1 MAVIAT
7 GFFDGVHSGHRLV
20 IDTLLS
26 EARARGEESVAVTF
40 WPHPRVTLQKDAQN
54 FRLLTSKKRKEAILK
69 EMGVDRVETINFSR
83 EFSTLSTLDYIRM
96 LRDGFGCT
104 ELVLGYDTRFGS
116 EQAGPQIIADIA
128 RSEGLDAVITGP
140 VCAPDSDI
148 PISSTLIRAALE
160 EGDAPLAASLLGR
173 PYAIEGVVISGNHLG
188 RTIGFPTAN
197 MAIAE
202 PLLLIPYGGVY
213 HSSVTVRGVVYEG
226 MTNIGTRPTV
236 GGASNLTVETH
247 ILGFDEMIYG
257 EEISVGFI
265 ERIRDERRF
274 PSLDALR
281 AQLKAD
287 AAQILEED

>member
-20 IDTLLS
+20 LDTLIS
-26 EARARGEESVAVTF
+26 EAKARGEESVVVTF
-40 WPHPRVTLQKDAQN
+40 WPHPRVTLQKDAQS
-54 FRLLTSKKRKEAILK
+54 FRLLTSRSRRDAIIKDL
-69 EMGVDRVETINFSR
+69 GVNRLETINFSR
-83 EFSTLSTLDYIRM
+83 EFASLSAMDYIRM
-96 LRDGFGCT
+96 LRYGYGCT
-104 ELVLGYDTRFGS
+104 KLVLGYDTRVGS
-116 EQAGPQIIADIA
+116 EQAGPQTIAELA
-128 RSEGLDAVITGP
+128 RSEGIESVITPP

-148 PISSTLIRAALE
+148 PVSSTLIRAALE
-160 EGDAPLAASLLGR
+160 EGDAQLAKDLLGR
-173 PYAIEGVVISGNHLG
+173 PFSLEGVVISGTHLG

-197 MAIAE
+197 MAIAD

-213 HSSVTVRGVVYEG
+213 HSLVRVREVTYEG

-236 GGASNLTVETH
+236 GGSDALTVETH
-247 ILGFDEMIYG
+247 IFGFDEMIYG
-257 EEISVGFI
+257 EQISVGFL

-287 AAQILEED
+287 AAQILDEE